1 MKEYFNIVKR
11 DEGFYII
18 DFEGVVEYLKP
29 VANIFGPFKKKDGA
43 EKFMKQFL
51 EDGYEGEGLLFTHGS
66 DNY

>member
-1 MKEYFNIVKR
+1 MSEYFIIVKR

-18 DFEGVVEYLKP
+18 DFECVLEDLKT
-29 VANIFGPFKKKDGA
+29 VANIFGPFKEKAGA

-66 DNY
+66 DN